1 MDKLSELLRY
11 IQKTNPSMDRKRLI
25 EELSI
30 NRYSSIA
37 LVMIAENVRQ
47 EKWNFLSFSIAKNFD
62 IPLGMPVYIQKSKLN
77 FIKISSRFQAD
88 FTILQHFS
96 VFFDIP
102 LYMDFP
108 HEKPK

>member
-30 NRYSSIA
+30 NRYSSNA

-47 EKWNFLSFSIAKNFD
+47 EK
-62 IPLGMPVYIQKSKLN
+62 
-77 FIKISSRFQAD
+77 
-88 FTILQHFS
+88 
-96 VFFDIP
+96 
-102 LYMDFP
+102 
-108 HEKPK
+108 